1 MRYQLPDGTSIEIS
15 IDEYM
20 SMSDMEFN
28 SRVMSKQYF
37 STVEVYEPIKKNK
50 DDIEVK
56 RTLNDIIR
64 DMSED
69 I

>member
-1 MRYQLPDGTSIEIS
+1 MRYQLPDGTSVEIS

-20 SMSDMEFN
+20 SMSDTEFN

-37 STVEVYEPIKKNK
+37 NTVEVYEPIKKNK

-64 DMSED
+64 DMSEE